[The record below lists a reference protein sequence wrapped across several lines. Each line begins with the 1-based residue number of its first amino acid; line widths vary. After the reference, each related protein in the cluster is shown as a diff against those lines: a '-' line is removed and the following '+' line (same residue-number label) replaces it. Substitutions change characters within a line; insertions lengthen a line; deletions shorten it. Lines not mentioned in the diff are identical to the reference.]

1 MQSLISFTGGWS
13 VKKQA
18 ITQQIPSV
26 WCCWLRWFGSC
37 NPQGQRWGALARG
50 WLKMR
55 GDPAILENGR
65 VKLGLRAQPPLI
77 RHANPHT
84 HTNHNPAPHP
94 TSHPSPPTS
103 LQPRPGAGPGRAQP
117 GGGCRGGGGGSGG
130 DIAVSE
136 LRAVGSAR
144 RDRRRGAP
152 SPAPHYH
159 DVLRTPLCYS
169 HWFGAPVSPMGLL
182 PPRTLC
188 GS

>member
-117 GGGCRGGGGGSGG
+117 GGGCRGGGGGRVVTSRCRSCERSAQRGG
-130 DIAVSE
+130 TGEEAH
-136 LRAVGSAR
+136 RAQ
-144 RDRRRGAP
+144 
-152 SPAPHYH
+152 
-159 DVLRTPLCYS
+159 
-169 HWFGAPVSPMGLL
+169 
-182 PPRTLC
+182 PRTTAMSSGPPYVTAT
-188 GS
+188 GSGHR